1 MVGASSRERRVLS
14 LLLIGLF
21 CLPLLLSGVQAQD
34 DDPRILSHERNTLY
48 FYGNN
53 DDGGAS
59 SAWQMWN
66 HAQASDTDSDDS
78 VGETNA
84 FQPGDPNNGGGTRE
98 FTFDGKVS
106 NNNVTEVNQDVTIT
120 GTLRLNIY

>member
-1 MVGASSRERRVLS
+1 MVGASSRKREGLS
-14 LLLIGLF
+14 LLLITLF
-21 CLPLLLSGVQAQD
+21 CLPLLLSGVQAQE

-78 VGETNA
+78 VGENNA
-84 FQPGDPNNGGGTRE
+84 FVPE
-98 FTFDGKVS
+98 
-106 NNNVTEVNQDVTIT
+106 
-120 GTLRLNIY
+120 TLTTAVGLENSLSMDKCLTVM